1 MSGRSNSS
9 IISSSRTPPTSL
21 LPACAYRSPT
31 TSKGARTLARMRRKQ
46 FLVGLPADEETGD
59 GHEEPLLVDLAPV
72 RPEAPSSE
80 VEGMA
85 AVAEEGDDLAFAEDR
100 ASSR

>member
-31 TSKGARTLARMRRKQ
+31 TSKGVRTLALMRRSRSSLGSPPTKRREM
-46 FLVGLPADEETGD
+46 GTKS
-59 GHEEPLLVDLAPV
+59 
-72 RPEAPSSE
+72 PSS
-80 VEGMA
+80 
-85 AVAEEGDDLAFAEDR
+85 
-100 ASSR
+100 